1 VQFSGCMGSRKTKNA
16 LNIAQDFAAKK
27 NHTSIFINSSNP
39 SESKRAVDTAGCWS
53 IEAGTQ
59 KRQTDVGVYM
69 LTAKVIH
76 LAETLKSSGRD
87 VLLTIDGVKHILQA
101 EWHMM
106 QILNNPLS
114 KVPG

>member
-1 VQFSGCMGSRKTKNA
+1 
-16 LNIAQDFAAKK
+16 
-27 NHTSIFINSSNP
+27 
-39 SESKRAVDTAGCWS
+39 
-53 IEAGTQ
+53 
-59 KRQTDVGVYM
+59 M

-76 LAETLKSSGRD
+76 LAETLKSLGRD